1 MRLLALTVLTALAI
15 TGCASAQSNTG
26 AGSGRSSA
34 SPGAPTGSGAPTGG
48 GVTGGAAGSGSS
60 LPGATPSGSPV
71 DVRCPA
77 QLDEGQYNGRQAKPI
92 PSSLDVDWVLRC
104 RAAPQPNGSR
114 FLLVERSDSD
124 PAALLAALRAPDEP
138 RSGGVCPM
146 IRMVLPYFALV
157 QPDGTV
163 LAPKVPLTGCG
174 MAQAALVQALNGMR
188 FQVISRK
195 QLP

>member
-1 MRLLALTVLTALAI
+1 MRVLAMTVLTALAI
-15 TGCASAQSNTG
+15 TGCASTQSAG
-26 AGSGRSSA
+26 GPGSGRA
-34 SPGAPTGSGAPTGG
+34 SVTPGAPTGGAGATGG
-48 GVTGGAAGSGSS
+48 SAGTGSGR
-60 LPGATPSGSPV
+60 PTATPSGSPV
-71 DVRCPA
+71 DARCPA

-92 PSSLDVDWVLRC
+92 PSGLAVDWVLRC
-104 RAAPQPNGSR
+104 RVAPQPDGSR

-124 PAALLAALRAPDEP
+124 PAALLAALRASDEP
-138 RSGGVCPM
+138 RSSGACPM

-157 QPDGTV
+157 QPGGTT

-174 MAQAALVQALNGMR
+174 MPQAALVQALNGMR